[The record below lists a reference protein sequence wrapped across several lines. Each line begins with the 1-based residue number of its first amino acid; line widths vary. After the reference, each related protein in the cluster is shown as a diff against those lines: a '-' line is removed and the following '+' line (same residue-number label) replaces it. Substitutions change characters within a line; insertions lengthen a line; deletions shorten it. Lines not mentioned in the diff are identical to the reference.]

1 MAPEGR
7 LEESLLL
14 KGVAVVDESVES
26 RRIVLVASEILTLKR
41 SLIGLDRFSE
51 EGLAPDDEAA
61 AKLTPVGEKVLDDD
75 EDEVFMPP
83 CSQCTAFVAN
93 T

>member
-14 KGVAVVDESVES
+14 EGVAVVDESVES
-26 RRIVLVASEILTLKR
+26 RRSVLVASDILTLRR
-41 SLIGLDRFSE
+41 SLMGLDRFSE
-51 EGLAPDDEAA
+51 EGLPPEDEA

-75 EDEVFMPP
+75 DEVAVFIPP
-83 CSQCTAFVAN
+83 CSRCTAFEAN